1 MKIKISVTATDAI
14 KQEGKSFLE
23 SINLDKVGQ
32 GVVAQIR
39 NDFNASQD
47 PYGNKWQALK
57 YPRRAPRNTDNKPL
71 VDSGKLRDS
80 YSYRKIKMGLTIATT
95 VKYAQYHQF
104 GTARMVAR
112 KMLPELEAPQTWVD
126 AIQAAIDSTP

>member
-1 MKIKISVTATDAI
+1 MKIKISVTAADAI
-14 KQEGKSFLE
+14 KQEGRSFLE
-23 SINLDKVGQ
+23 SINLDRVGQ
-32 GVVAQIR
+32 GVVKQIR
-39 NDFNASQD
+39 DDFNLSQD

-80 YSYRKIKMGLTIATT
+80 YSYRKIKMGLTIATQ

-112 KMLPELEAPQTWVD
+112 KMLPDSVAPQTWVD
-126 AIQAAIDSTP
+126 AIQSAIDS